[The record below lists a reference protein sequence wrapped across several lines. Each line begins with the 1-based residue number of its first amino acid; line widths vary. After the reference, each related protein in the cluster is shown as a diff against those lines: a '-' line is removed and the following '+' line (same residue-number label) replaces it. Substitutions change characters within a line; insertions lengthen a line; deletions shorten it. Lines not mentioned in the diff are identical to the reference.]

1 MNALRPQHA
10 KPLRRLWW
18 LNPAALFALVIGSTM
33 LAASWQT
40 DSAFE
45 LLGAPKFIAEK
56 HVVLAAL
63 AIVVFLVGHCLAEAT
78 GKVPEPATA
87 ATDGLIERWF
97 WLTTGLTIF
106 GYFVWLGIGLKN
118 GFSPAVLRE
127 FLTSDDPHLAET
139 IRDDMFYTVHGVT
152 TCTQFG
158 VAAVLLGMWLV
169 FRGKPHRIWPVIV
182 LIMLAVGRALL
193 FSERLAVIELVV
205 PGLLVALR
213 MAVLGRPLVSVWHWI
228 LQTTPILGI
237 AALLL
242 FFGTFEYFRSWRFY
256 HQEFDSYTEFTLW
269 RVSGYYVTAHNNSAM
284 ALETQPRYPLPYSTL
299 RHLWSFPGLSRTP
312 LGYTKLTGVDPVAR
326 HTAMLDRFGTPELN
340 NEGGLFQPALDY
352 GLAGYLLFWSGCGFV
367 SGRLYRAYL
376 VGTFAGVA
384 LYPLI
389 IIAILETPRL
399 LYLCYT
405 RSFPPIVALLL
416 ISWLVA
422 RPLGSA
428 RAAQTALETA

>member
-1 MNALRPQHA
+1 
-10 KPLRRLWW
+10 
-18 LNPAALFALVIGSTM
+18 
-33 LAASWQT
+33 
-40 DSAFE
+40 
-45 LLGAPKFIAEK
+45 
-56 HVVLAAL
+56 
-63 AIVVFLVGHCLAEAT
+63 
-78 GKVPEPATA
+78 
-87 ATDGLIERWF
+87 
-97 WLTTGLTIF
+97 
-106 GYFVWLGIGLKN
+106 
-118 GFSPAVLRE
+118 
-127 FLTSDDPHLAET
+127 
-139 IRDDMFYTVHGVT
+139 
-152 TCTQFG
+152 
-158 VAAVLLGMWLV
+158 
-169 FRGKPHRIWPVIV
+169 
-182 LIMLAVGRALL
+182 
-193 FSERLAVIELVV
+193 
-205 PGLLVALR
+205 
-213 MAVLGRPLVSVWHWI
+213 
-228 LQTTPILGI
+228 LGI

-312 LGYTKLTGVDPVAR
+312 LGYAKLTGVDPVAR
-326 HTAMLDRFGTPELN
+326 HTEMLDRFGTPELN